1 MLKPANLFRV
11 IIIAGLLVFL
21 IKPRLFAPC
30 LDIFI
35 NKGQPAIYTQAS
47 LLSLTLSH
55 LAIVAVASGA
65 AAFVAIGLA
74 ILVTRPV
81 GAEFLSLSHA
91 IADIGQAFPP
101 VAVLALAVPAI
112 GFGVLPTVI
121 ALFLYGILPIFEN
134 TVSGLTNLPESVIES
149 ANGMGMTALQ
159 KLVNVEIPLALPMI
173 LTGVRLSVV
182 IGIAT
187 ATLGSTVAAPTLGE
201 VIIAGLLSNNL
212 AFVVQGGVLVS
223 LLSVLSFDFLLILE
237 KKTQHGISSG

>member
-1 MLKPANLFRV
+1 MLKPINIVRV
-11 IIIAGLLVFL
+11 IVVVGLVAFLLDPQIFTPFLRVF
-21 IKPRLFAPC
+21 A
-30 LDIFI
+30 
-35 NKGQPAIYTQAS
+35 NNGQPCIYDQAS

-55 LAIVAVASGA
+55 LAIVAVASSA
-65 AAFVAIGLA
+65 SAFVGIGLA

-81 GAEFLSLSHA
+81 GEEFLSLSHV

-134 TVSGLTNLPESVIES
+134 TVSGLTHLPASVVDA
-149 ANGMGMTALQ
+149 ANGMGMTSLQ
-159 KLVNVEIPLALPMI
+159 KLIKVEIPLSLPMI
-173 LTGVRLSVV
+173 LTGVRLSLV

-212 AFVVQGGVLVS
+212 AFIVQGGVLVS
-223 LLSVLSFDFLLILE
+223 LLAVLSFDFLSVLE
-237 KKTQHGISSG
+237 KKFQRGVPAA